1 MNRTTALRSLK
12 NLCTFIG
19 AVALFSYFVNF
30 AVDLRHWYVT
40 LASAIAC
47 AILWLGF
54 YVIELRGGVAHVVA
68 FLLSRIRTTNELPS
82 ADVQGP
88 DVESAQAA
96 EIPDLPSDLATDPPV
111 NPAPNPPA
119 NPLPWLRRAS

>member
-1 MNRTTALRSLK
+1 MNRIIALRSLK

-19 AVALFSYFVNF
+19 AVALSSYFVNF

-40 LASAIAC
+40 LASAFAC

-54 YVIELRGGVAHVVA
+54 YVIELRGGVSRVVA
-68 FLLSRIRTTNELPS
+68 FLLSRMRTTNELPS
-82 ADVQGP
+82 P

-96 EIPDLPSDLATDPPV
+96 EIPDLPADLAAHPPV
-111 NPAPNPPA
+111 NPAPNPPS